1 MSGHAAVLL
10 AAGGSRR
17 LGRPKQLL
25 TRDGEALVRRV
36 ARFAIATA
44 PQRMLVV
51 LGADHARIAP
61 VLAALACEIVVNA
74 AWERGLAGSIAAAH
88 AALRDHAGAVLL
100 SACDQPALAIAHFDA
115 LLHGAAQS
123 DAGCAATAYGD
134 ALGVPAVVPVA
145 MLAPGDG
152 LAGDRGLGAR
162 LRALP
167 EGACFPL
174 YAPELAFD
182 LDTEDDVRDAIAR
195 GWLDS
200 EPAA

>member
-1 MSGHAAVLL
+1 MNGHAAVLL

-36 ARFAIATA
+36 ARFAIATV
-44 PQRMLVV
+44 PRRMLVV
-51 LGADHARIAP
+51 LGADRARIAP
-61 VLAALACEIVVNA
+61 ALSGLACEIVVNA

-88 AALRDHAGAVLL
+88 AVLRDHAGAVLL
-100 SACDQPALAIAHFDA
+100 CVCDQPAVAAAHFDT
-115 LLHGAAQS
+115 LLHGAARS
-123 DAGCAATAYGD
+123 DAGCAATAYGE

-152 LAGDRGLGAR
+152 LAGDRGLAAR
-162 LRALP
+162 LSALL
-167 EGACFPL
+167 EGACFRL
-174 YAPELAFD
+174 DAPELAFD